1 MAKCAGKIIQ
11 SFMAETCFLQ
21 KTEYVIIKLCK
32 KKNLFVHVA
41 EEWEG
46 YSKCMFFHRK
56 KKEEKGKRQRAVL
69 V

>member
-1 MAKCAGKIIQ
+1 MRRKDHPKFHSRNMFLAKNR
-11 SFMAETCFLQ
+11 MRYN
-21 KTEYVIIKLCK
+21 KTVQ

-46 YSKCMFFHRK
+46 YSKYMFFHRK
-56 KKEEKGKRQRAVL
+56 KKEEKGKRQRAVF